1 VSVPDRPFTA
11 AAVPAVER
19 RCRETLAALVSRLG
33 EVTGDGLAGAALG
46 GALGRGEAPTT
57 VDAEGAFVTPVPFEL
72 LVVLEAT
79 PGRAASLA
87 PRLRRELAAT
97 ARARSADVRLATAAR
112 SALAQLPPTISNLE
126 TAAAGR
132 VVAGPAALL
141 SPLAPLAGAPPAAA
155 EALALLVRRGAA
167 LHLAERGLS
176 GRAPSRAALLA
187 GQAAVRAVDLALGA
201 ALLVS
206 AGRFRPTDA
215 ARDAELRLL
224 AAPAGDGPAPSGFHL
239 RMSRTRFRDVV
250 DRHRAAVEAARE
262 VDLPDTL
269 GEARAQAGRAT
280 DRFVEVLRLLE
291 EERLSRP
298 LPSWTD
304 YVRALAERHGGSPGP
319 GLFETRREEE
329 LPSRRSVRAWPVA
342 ERLAPA
348 LATLLDWDPGDL
360 DVVPLLLDL
369 PADATKEALG
379 ARLAAWA
386 ASA

>member
-1 VSVPDRPFTA
+1 MTGADRPFTA

-19 RCRETLAALVSRLG
+19 RCRETLAALLSRLG
-33 EVTGDGLAGAALG
+33 EVAGDGLAGAALG
-46 GALGRGEAPTT
+46 GTLGRGEAPTT
-57 VDAEGAFVTPVPFEL
+57 VDADGAFVTPVPFEL
-72 LVVLEAT
+72 LVVLDAT

-97 ARARSADVRLATAAR
+97 ARARSASVRLATAAR
-112 SALAQLPPTISNLE
+112 SALAQLPPTLANLE
-126 TAAAGR
+126 TGAAAR
-132 VVAGPAALL
+132 VVAGPASLL
-141 SPLAPLAGAPPAAA
+141 EPLAHLAAAQPAAA
-155 EALALLVRRGAA
+155 EALALLVRHGAA
-167 LHLAERGLS
+167 LLLAERALS
-176 GRAPSRAALLA
+176 RRSPSRSALLA
-187 GQAAVRAVDLALGA
+187 GQAAVRAADLALGTV
-201 ALLVS
+201 LLVS

-224 AAPAGDGPAPSGFHL
+224 AAPAGDGPPPSGFHL
-239 RMSRTRFRDVV
+239 RMSRTRFRDLV

-262 VDLPDTL
+262 VDLPDSL

-304 YVRALAERHGGSPGP
+304 YVRALGERHGGSPGP
-319 GLFETRREEE
+319 GLFESRPEGE

-360 DVVPLLLDL
+360 AVVPLLLDL
-369 PADATKEALG
+369 PDDATKEALG

>member
-1 VSVPDRPFTA
+1 MTGADRTFTA

-19 RCRETLAALVSRLG
+19 RCRETLAALLSRLE
-33 EVTGDGLAGAALG
+33 EVAGDGLAGAALG
-46 GALGRGEAPTT
+46 GPLGRGEAPTT
-57 VDAEGAFVTPVPFEL
+57 VDADGAFVTPAPFDL

-112 SALAQLPPTISNLE
+112 SALAQLPPTLANLE
-126 TAAAGR
+126 TAAADR
-132 VVAGPAALL
+132 VLAGPAALL
-141 SPLAPLAGAPPAAA
+141 APLASLAAA
-155 EALALLVRRGAA
+155 RPAVDEALALLVRRGAA
-167 LHLAERGLS
+167 LLLSERALS
-176 GRAPSRAALLA
+176 RRAPSRSALLA
-187 GQAAVRAVDLALGA
+187 GQAAVRAADLALGT

-224 AAPAGDGPAPSGFHL
+224 AAPAGDGPPPSGFHL

-262 VDLPDTL
+262 VDLPDSL

-304 YVRALAERHGGSPGP
+304 YVRALAERNGGSPGP
-319 GLFETRREEE
+319 GLFEPSREEE
-329 LPSRRSVRAWPVA
+329 LPSRRSVRSWPVA

-360 DVVPLLLDL
+360 AVVPLLLDL
-369 PADATKEALG
+369 PEDATKEALG
-379 ARLAAWA
+379 ARLVAWA

>member
-1 VSVPDRPFTA
+1 MTFTDRPFTA

-19 RCRETLAALVSRLG
+19 RCRETLAALLSRL
-33 EVTGDGLAGAALG
+33 EDVAGDGLAGAALG

-72 LVVLEAT
+72 LVVLDVT

-97 ARARSADVRLATAAR
+97 ARARSADVRLSTAAR
-112 SALAQLPPTISNLE
+112 SALAQLPPTLTNLE
-126 TAAAGR
+126 TAAADR
-132 VVAGPAALL
+132 ILAGPATLL
-141 SPLAPLAGAPPAAA
+141 APLAPLAAARPAAD

-167 LHLAERGLS
+167 LLLAERCLS
-176 GRAPSRAALLA
+176 RRTPSRSALLA
-187 GQAAVRAVDLALGA
+187 GQAAVRTADLALGT

-215 ARDAELRLL
+215 GRDTELRLL
-224 AAPAGDGPAPSGFHL
+224 AAPAGDGPPPSGFHL
-239 RMSRTRFRDVV
+239 RMSRTRFRDVI

-304 YVRALAERHGGSPGP
+304 YVRALSERNGGSPGP
-319 GLFETRREEE
+319 GLFEPSRDEA

-360 DVVPLLLDL
+360 AIVPLLLDL
-369 PADATKEALG
+369 PEDATKAALG
-379 ARLAAWA
+379 ARLVAWA